1 MTEPARSPGAIAPG
15 GSAATQ
21 GDPAATPRGSAAAG
35 AVPSWL
41 AAVLRPIYGFRL
53 SYLPLIMV
61 YFAYGALGLIDV
73 TRDMWIKEQ
82 LRLSPAEL
90 AAIGVWLSL
99 PWTVKMVFGELVDS
113 VPIFGSQRRSYILI
127 GAALTAGGMLTLAGA
142 AGGMLVAHAARAGLF
157 ARRPA
162 DRDRDADPGRGRRR
176 DVDRGRARV
185 DDAGNA
191 RPEQDIRAELGM
203 VQVLGRL
210 ALSFGILAVAGVSG
224 GLQASSIARRC
235 FCWG

>member
-1 MTEPARSPGAIAPG
+1 MTEPARSPGATAPG

-21 GDPAATPRGSAAAG
+21 DPAATPRGAAAAG

-41 AAVLRPIYGFRL
+41 AAILRPIRGFRL
-53 SYLPLIMV
+53 GYLPLIMV

-82 LRLSPAEL
+82 LKLSPSEL

-127 GAALTAGGMLTLAGA
+127 GAAATAAGMLTLAGA
-142 AGGMLVAHAARAGLF
+142 AGGHLVLMRPEQALSL
-157 ARRPA
+157 RRPA
-162 DRDRDADPGRGRRR
+162 DRDRDADPGCRRGC
-176 DVDRGRARV
+176 DVDRGR
-185 DDAGNA
+185 
-191 RPEQDIRAELGM
+191 RP
-203 VQVLGRL
+203 
-210 ALSFGILAVAGVSG
+210 
-224 GLQASSIARRC
+224 RRR
-235 FCWG
+235 